1 MQSKKLDPTH
11 LTFEI
16 SAKIKY
22 GWGSLFLLFLNVI
35 FLPVLSR
42 DLLSGAGGFSLTA
55 PALAALSRLQN
66 NDIKTFTQQDR

>member
-1 MQSKKLDPTH
+1 MNDL
-11 LTFEI
+11 
-16 SAKIKY
+16 
-22 GWGSLFLLFLNVI
+22 GSLFLLLLTY

-66 NDIKTFTQQDR
+66 NDIKTFIQQER